1 MVARGLTEWNWPVL
15 QRLCLREAERLLGPG
30 PDAEE
35 AAQEAVLRAWRF
47 RSQCRGAAEQPAW
60 VRQIARRE
68 AWRLREAR
76 VARRELLADDLEAA
90 VAEPAVAGDAER
102 LPDSLDLRSAMRV
115 LPALDRALLA
125 LRYVGDMTQP
135 EVARLVKMR
144 EGTVKVRLHRA
155 RARLRILLESDVR
168 E

>member
-1 MVARGLTEWNWPVL
+1 M
-15 QRLCLREAERLLGPG
+15 
-30 PDAEE
+30 
-35 AAQEAVLRAWRF
+35 
-47 RSQCRGAAEQPAW
+47 
-60 VRQIARRE
+60 RQIARRE

-135 EVARLVKMR
+135 EVARLVKMH